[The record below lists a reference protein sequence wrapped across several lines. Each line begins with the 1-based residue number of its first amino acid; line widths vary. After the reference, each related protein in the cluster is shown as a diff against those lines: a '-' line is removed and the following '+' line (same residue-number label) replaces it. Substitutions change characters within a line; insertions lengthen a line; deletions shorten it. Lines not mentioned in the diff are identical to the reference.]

1 MDGAVKADRLVPEER
16 ESHASTMWVLVQDI
30 QERVLNEIKSIV
42 PLGTHPVG
50 LGVTTSLKLQ
60 TGSLEP
66 CGGIARVQPPFTTV
80 IHDSHD
86 SFAREG
92 TIINE

>member
-42 PLGTHPVG
+42 T

-80 IHDSHD
+80 IHYSHD